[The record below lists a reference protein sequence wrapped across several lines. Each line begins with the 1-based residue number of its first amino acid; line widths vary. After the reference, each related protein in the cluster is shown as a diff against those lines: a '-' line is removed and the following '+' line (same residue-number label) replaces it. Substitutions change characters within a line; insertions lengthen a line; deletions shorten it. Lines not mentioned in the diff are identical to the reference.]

1 MCHCER
7 LSGVCI
13 AQVQARE
20 NVLGHADYTGSHPTV
35 RARSYK
41 IGNRSSFNDL
51 DHEVGIDDLDHEVG
65 IDDLDHEVGIDDLDH
80 EVGINDLD
88 HEVEIDDL
96 HHEVGIDDLDHEV
109 GIDDLDHDLS
119 DDLCNVLHDGAPQQ
133 RNWSASLVQFCFCDL
148 PRQAGFRTG
157 L

>member
-20 NVLGHADYTGSHPTV
+20 NVLDHADYTGSHPTV

-41 IGNRSSFNDL
+41 IGNRSSF
-51 DHEVGIDDLDHEVG
+51 
-65 IDDLDHEVGIDDLDH
+65 
-80 EVGINDLD
+80 NDLD